1 MMGATAKPMEAA
13 MRTRSWILPLLLL
26 CFGLPFAGAHAQ
38 TQQIAV
44 GEVTED
50 RYPQQSP
57 AQQNV
62 VFARGVVG
70 IPGVVYSTG
79 AGTVPLR
86 LDLYLPPGPAATPRP
101 VVVYIHGG
109 EWVGGSRRA
118 SGAFA
123 DWPQALASLA
133 ARGFVVAS
141 IDYRLAPGAT
151 FPAAIID
158 VKDALRWLRSK
169 AGVYGIDRARVLVW
183 GADAGGQLAALAA
196 LSCGAAGLDRAAAAG
211 PGAGAAESACAQAA
225 VVWYGVGDFGPLREM
240 RAANAYFLGCQ
251 PQANCAPQRRLASPV
266 SHIDQNTPP
275 FLIIHGMTDLT
286 FAVSQAKELNDRIKA
301 AGGSVELVLLPDV
314 GHGFVGQT
322 PAATRDASQRA
333 WDRTVDFIVRM
344 VGRR

>member
-1 MMGATAKPMEAA
+1 
-13 MRTRSWILPLLLL
+13 MRTRPWIVPLLLAY
-26 CFGLPFAGAHAQ
+26 FGLAPAGARAQ

-44 GEVTED
+44 GEVLED
-50 RYPQQSP
+50 RYPQPTP

-62 VFARGVVG
+62 VFPRGVIG
-70 IPGVVYSTG
+70 IPNLVYSSG
-79 AGTVPLR
+79 AGTAPLR
-86 LDLYLPPGPAATPRP
+86 LDLYLPPGPAAAPRP
-101 VVVYIHGG
+101 AVVYIHGG
-109 EWVGGSRRA
+109 QWVAGSRRA

-133 ARGFVVAS
+133 ARGYVVAS
-141 IDYRLAPGAT
+141 IDYRIAPGAI

-196 LSCGAAGLDRAAAAG
+196 VSCGAAGLDRAAAAG
-211 PGAGAAESACAQAA
+211 PGTGAAESACAQAA
-225 VVWYGVGDFGPLREM
+225 VIWYGVGDFGPLREM
-240 RAANAYFLGCQ
+240 RDANLFLGCQ
-251 PQANCAPQRRLASPV
+251 PQVNCAPQRRLASPV

-333 WDRTVDFIVRM
+333 WDRTVDFMGRM
-344 VGRR
+344 LRPR